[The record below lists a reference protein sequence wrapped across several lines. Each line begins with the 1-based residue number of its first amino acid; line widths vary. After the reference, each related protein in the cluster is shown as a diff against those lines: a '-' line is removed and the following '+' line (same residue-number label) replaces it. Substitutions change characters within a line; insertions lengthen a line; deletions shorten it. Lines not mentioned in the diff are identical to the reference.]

1 MRTPSRIRFA
11 RHFLLSATVCLWAP
25 WMCIASPTT
34 ASEVFSGEDWQEAVK
49 SVLAADAEVVP
60 SGSPWYVAGPFDHAE
75 FSTPFPPE
83 ADPAHLSPEETYRG
97 RSGRELSWRETEI
110 PEADDFDLRRL
121 CPNYQGSGTFYLFRT
136 ITVDRDCVYATAMR
150 GMSGLA
156 VWVSGRQLVDRG
168 PGDGWLGG
176 GWEPKE
182 AVLLP
187 LVTGV
192 NRLLVKVD
200 GLHKNKAWIFRHGR
214 PEPGALR
221 YTLSMTLRRSYP
233 MAGARLDWLRRD
245 GLDLLKL
252 WPRQRRD
259 AEFNQRAKEAATAAL
274 ARADAW
280 LAFLRAADVPE
291 PDLTQPAGEL
301 ADIRRRCEAGEEPLQ
316 VYFSANTVCRRLE
329 NLPQSQVVQNWL
341 ALDELSVESPM
352 DDKVRAT
359 IAAALD
365 RGEQL
370 LQDFGARLPAA
381 DGGDVAGQWRRRF
394 RELRSRQES
403 LSPSPEFPSPDAAA
417 LRELYVD
424 AHAAVRE
431 LVFANPLLRFGKLVF
446 YKRYAPRTMNIHR
459 HQFPSARYMDW
470 PAQPGGDLYVLPELR
485 PDAKP
490 MPLLRGR
497 LGKGIIRG
505 YDLSYDAGRIV
516 FGFWNADVKRPAPK
530 IRFEYDCY
538 VTEGHANL
546 YELDVEQEQV
556 RQLTNEPWH
565 DIDPC
570 YLPNGRIA
578 FASERCGHNAQC
590 DPNPWSEPMVNLYTI
605 AGDGGDVRRLTSHK
619 DSDNFARVLE
629 DGRVSYTR
637 WEYHERGGL
646 LRTQSL
652 WVSRP
657 DGTQEDTLF
666 KTHLDLPFA
675 LEEARAVPGS
685 NSIAAVATGH
695 HTNPAGA
702 IVRINLK
709 RGVSS
714 AEAMQIVTPG
724 VSEFEGGL
732 GGVAVPQGGVG
743 GYGYYSTPWPLS
755 EKYFLVAYNPGR
767 YPLADVDPG
776 KAIPWGHYLSGVP
789 GVDMTRA
796 EGFGLYVI
804 DVYGNRELIYRDPDI
819 SCLSPIPMVPRPTPP
834 ILPSDVDPESDDNPE
849 SNNATLLVTDVH
861 QGLDVPRGTV
871 KYIRISEAMPWPY
884 TKQGASRYPR
894 EFDYTMKRTIG
905 IVPVAADGSAHFTVP
920 ANVGLY
926 FQALDAEF
934 IEVRRMRS
942 LLSFQPG
949 ERRSC
954 TGCHETQTGAPRSA
968 VVLAAGRAASAPE
981 PPPWGSHRP
990 ISFLRDVQPVL
1001 DKHCVSCHSGVN
1013 PAADVDLFP
1022 GLTGPAHD
1030 RAHCTSFDALTKYV
1044 PRSHVPFVERA
1055 GTVKFD
1061 ITQPYQ
1067 FGSGKSKLV
1076 TLLKQGHEKVELSR
1090 DEWLILLTWIDNN
1103 GLYFGSFVS
1112 VHDWGRWGYRPQASD
1127 MQAVRAIQKRRCV
1140 ACHADVDLARPGW
1153 IDPRDPRASLFLTAP
1168 LVREAGGRGKCRP
1181 PVFRTT
1187 NDPDYRALLDETREI
1202 FNRMRGNPTP
1212 GMKELIAGE
1221 SVRISQNRPKR

>member
-1 MRTPSRIRFA
+1 MRTPSRTRFV
-11 RHFLLSATVCLWAP
+11 RRFLLPATVCLWAP
-25 WMCIASPTT
+25 WICMTSPTT
-34 ASEVFSGEDWQEAVK
+34 ASEVFSETASEDWWEAVK
-49 SVLAADAEVVP
+49 SVLATDAEVVP

-83 ADPAHLSPEETYRG
+83 ADPADVSPKETYRG
-97 RSGRELSWRETEI
+97 RSGGELDWRETEI
-110 PEADDFDLRRL
+110 PEANDFDLRRL
-121 CPNYQGSGTFYLFRT
+121 GSGYQSDGTFYLFRT

-156 VWVSGRQLVDRG
+156 VWINGRQLVDRG

-182 AVLLP
+182 ALLLP
-187 LVTGV
+187 LDAGV

-200 GLHKNKAWIFRHGR
+200 GLHKNKAWIFRHGK

-221 YTLSMTLRRSYP
+221 YTLFMTLRRTYP
-233 MAGARLDWLRRD
+233 AAAARLDWLARD

-252 WPRQRRD
+252 WPQERRD
-259 AEFNQRAKEAATAAL
+259 AQFNQRIKEATTAAL

-280 LAFLRAADVPE
+280 LTFLRAADVPQ
-291 PDLTQPAGEL
+291 PDFAQPAGEM
-301 ADIRRRCEAGEEPLQ
+301 ADIRRRREAGEEPLT
-316 VYFSANTVCRRLE
+316 VYFAANTVCRRLE
-329 NLPQSQVVQNWL
+329 NLPQAQVVQNWL
-341 ALDELSVESPM
+341 ALDELSVLSPM
-352 DDKVRAT
+352 DDKVRAA
-359 IAAALD
+359 IGAALD

-370 LQDFGARLPAA
+370 LEDFGARFGAT
-381 DGGDVAGQWRRRF
+381 DGPDAAGQWQRRF
-394 RELRSRQES
+394 GELRSRLES
-403 LSPSPEFPSPDAAA
+403 FSPSADAAA
-417 LRELYVD
+417 KRQLYVD

-470 PAQPGGDLYVLPELR
+470 PAQPGGDLYVLGELR
-485 PDAKP
+485 PDTKP
-490 MPLLRGR
+490 RPLLRGHLGKGR

-505 YDLSYDAGRIV
+505 YDLSYDGRRIV

-546 YELDVEQEQV
+546 YELDVQQGQV
-556 RQLTNEPWH
+556 RQLTSEPWH
-565 DIDPC
+565 DVDPC
-570 YLPNGRIA
+570 YLPSGRIA

-605 AGDGGDVRRLTSHK
+605 SGDGGDLRRLTSHK
-619 DSDNFARVLE
+619 DSDNFARVLQ

-657 DGTQEDTLF
+657 DGTQEDALF
-666 KTHLDLPFA
+666 KEHLDLPFS
-675 LEEARAVPGS
+675 LEEARAVPGGT
-685 NSIAAVATGH
+685 SIVAVATGH

-702 IVRINLK
+702 IVRIDLK
-709 RGVSS
+709 RGISS
-714 AEAMQIVTPG
+714 IEAMQIVTPG

-732 GGVAVPQGGVG
+732 GGVPVPEGGVG
-743 GYGYYSTPWPLS
+743 GYGYYTTPWPLS
-755 EKYFLVAYNPGR
+755 QKYFLVAYNPGR
-767 YPLADVDPG
+767 YPTGDAGPQ
-776 KAIPWGHYLSGVP
+776 KAIPWGHYLAGVP
-789 GVDMTRA
+789 DVDMTRA
-796 EGFGLYVI
+796 EGYGLYVI
-804 DVYGNRELIYRDPDI
+804 DVYGNRELIYRDPDF
-819 SCLSPIPMVPRPTPP
+819 SCLSPIPMVPRPSPP
-834 ILPSDVDPESDDNPE
+834 TLPSAIDPQSDD
-849 SNNATLLVTDVH
+849 ATLLVTDVH
-861 QGLDVPRGTV
+861 QGLDVPEGTV
-871 KYIRISEAMPWPY
+871 KYIRVSEAMPWPY

-894 EFDYTMKRTIG
+894 EYDYTMKRTIG
-905 IVPVAADGSAHFTVP
+905 IVPVESDGSAHFTVP
-920 ANVGLY
+920 ASVGLY

-954 TGCHETQTGAPRSA
+954 TGCHETQAAAPRSA
-968 VVLAAGRAASAPE
+968 VVLAAGRAASTPE
-981 PPPWGSHRP
+981 PPPWGNQRP

-1001 DKHCVSCHSGVN
+1001 DKHCVSCHSGVK

-1030 RAHCTSFDALTKYV
+1030 RAHCTSFDTLTKYV
-1044 PRSHVPFVERA
+1044 PRSHVPFVERK

-1076 TLLKQGHEKVELSR
+1076 ALLKQGHEKVKLSR
-1090 DEWLILLTWIDNN
+1090 DEWLIVLTWIDNN
-1103 GLYFGSFVS
+1103 GLYGGSFVS

-1127 MQAVRAIQKRRCV
+1127 MLTVRAIQKRRCIG
-1140 ACHADVDLARPGW
+1140 CHADVDLARPGW

-1168 LVREAGGRGKCRP
+1168 LATKAGGGGKCQP

-1187 NDPDYRALLDETREI
+1187 NDPDYRALFDETREI
-1202 FNRMRGNPTP
+1202 WGRMRRNPTP

-1221 SVRISQNRPKR
+1221 PVRISQSQPRR

>member
-1 MRTPSRIRFA
+1 M
-11 RHFLLSATVCLWAP
+11 
-25 WMCIASPTT
+25 
-34 ASEVFSGEDWQEAVK
+34 K

-60 SGSPWYVAGPFDHAE
+60 TFSHWYVAGPFDHAD
-75 FSTPFPPE
+75 FATPFPPE
-83 ADPAHLSPEETYRG
+83 ADPAHWKREETYRST
-97 RSGRELSWRETEI
+97 SGTELRWREMEI
-110 PEADDFDLRRL
+110 PEANDFDLRRL
-121 CPNYQGSGTFYLFRT
+121 CPSYSRNGTFYLFRT

-156 VWVSGRQLVDRG
+156 VWVNGRQLVDRG

-187 LVTGV
+187 LDGGV

-200 GLHKNKAWIFRHGR
+200 GLRKNKAWTFQHGK
-214 PEPGALR
+214 PEAGALR
-221 YTLSMTLRRSYP
+221 YTLSMTLRRTHATAAAP
-233 MAGARLDWLRRD
+233 LDWLRRD

-252 WPRQRRD
+252 WPPQRRD
-259 AEFNQRAKEAATAAL
+259 AEFNRRMKEGTVAAL

-280 LAFLRAADVPE
+280 LDFLRAADVPE
-291 PDLTQPAGEL
+291 LDFEQPVGAMT
-301 ADIRRRCEAGEEPLQ
+301 DIRRRFEAGEQPLE
-316 VYFSANTVCRRLE
+316 VYFAANAVCRRIQ
-329 NLPQSQVVQNWL
+329 NVPQTQVVQNWL
-341 ALDELSVESPM
+341 ALDELSVLAPM
-352 DDKVRAT
+352 DDQVRT
-359 IAAALD
+359 KIAAALD
-365 RGEQL
+365 RGDQL
-370 LQDFGARLPAA
+370 LQDLDGRFPAT
-381 DGGDVAGQWRRRF
+381 DGGVAAGPWQRRF
-394 RELRSRQES
+394 GELRSRLGPVS
-403 LSPSPEFPSPDAAA
+403 PSPDAAA
-417 LRELYVD
+417 LRALYVH
-424 AHAAVRE
+424 AHTAVRE

-446 YKRYAPRTMNIHR
+446 YKRYSPRTMNIHR
-459 HQFPSARYMDW
+459 HQFPSARYMDG

-490 MPLLRGR
+490 IPLLRGR
-497 LGKGIIRG
+497 LGNGIIRG

-530 IRFEYDCY
+530 TRFEYDCY
-538 VTEGHANL
+538 VTEGHTNL
-546 YELDVEQEQV
+546 YELDTEQDQV
-556 RQLTNEPWH
+556 RQLTSEPWH
-565 DIDPC
+565 DVDPC
-570 YLPNGRIA
+570 YLPDGRIA

-590 DPNPWSEPMVNLYTI
+590 DPNPWSEPMVNLYTMS
-605 AGDGGDVRRLTSHK
+605 GGGGDVWRLTSHK

-629 DGRVSYTR
+629 DGRVAYTR

-652 WVSRP
+652 LVSRP
-657 DGTQEDTLF
+657 DGTQEDALF
-666 KTHLDLPFA
+666 KEHLDLPFS
-675 LEEARAVPGS
+675 LEEARSVPGS
-685 NSIAAVATGH
+685 TSIVAVATGH

-702 IVRINLK
+702 IVRIDLK
-709 RGVSS
+709 QGISS
-714 AEAMQIVTPG
+714 VEAMQIVTPG

-732 GGVAVPQGGVG
+732 GGVPVPEGGVG

-755 EKYFLVAYNPGR
+755 EKVFLVAYNPGR
-767 YPLADVDPG
+767 YPLGDAGPK
-776 KAIPWGHYLSGVP
+776 KAIPWGHYLVGVP
-789 GVDMTRA
+789 DVDMARA
-796 EGFGLYVI
+796 EGYGLYVI

-819 SCLSPIPMVPRPTPP
+819 SCLSPIPMVPRPSPP
-834 ILPSDVDPESDDNPE
+834 ILPSTTDARSDD
-849 SNNATLLVTDVH
+849 ATLLVTDVH
-861 QGLDVPRGTV
+861 QGLDVPKGTV

-894 EFDYTMKRTIG
+894 EYDYTMKRTIG

-954 TGCHETQTGAPRSA
+954 TGCHETQAAAPRSA
-968 VVLAAGRAASAPE
+968 VVLAAGRPPSAPE
-981 PPPWGSHRP
+981 PPPWGNHRP

-1001 DKHCVSCHSGVN
+1001 DKHCVSCHSGVK

-1030 RAHCTSFDALTKYV
+1030 RAHCTSFDTLTQYV
-1044 PRSHVPFVERA
+1044 PRSHVPFAERK

-1067 FGSGKSKLV
+1067 FGSGTSKLV

-1090 DEWLILLTWIDNN
+1090 DEWQILLTWIDNN
-1103 GLYFGSFVS
+1103 GLYFGTFVS

-1127 MQAVRAIQKRRCV
+1127 MHAVRAIQKRRCV
-1140 ACHADVDLARPGW
+1140 ACHAGVDLARPGW
-1153 IDPRDPRASLFLTAP
+1153 IDPRDPRATLFLTAP
-1168 LVREAGGRGKCRP
+1168 LVGEAGGQGKCRP

-1187 NDPDYRALLDETREI
+1187 NDPDYRALLDETRKVW
-1202 FNRMRGNPTP
+1202 NRMRQNPTP
-1212 GMKELIAGE
+1212 GMKELIASE
-1221 SVRISQNRPKR
+1221 PVHISQSQPKR

>member
-1 MRTPSRIRFA
+1 MRTPSRIRFS
-11 RHFLLSATVCLWAP
+11 RRFLLSATVCLWAP
-25 WMCIASPTT
+25 WICMTSPTAASDVFSKT
-34 ASEVFSGEDWQEAVK
+34 ASEDWRDAVK
-49 SVLAADAEVVP
+49 SVLTADGEVVP
-60 SGSPWYVAGPFDHAE
+60 ARGPWYVAGPFDQAE

-83 ADPAHLSPEETYRG
+83 ADPADWSQEQTYRG
-97 RSGRELSWRETEI
+97 RSGTGLCWQETEI
-110 PEADDFDLRRL
+110 PEANDFDLRRL
-121 CPNYQGSGTFYLFRT
+121 CPGYQKGGTFYLFRT

-156 VWVSGRQLVDRG
+156 VWVNGRQLVDRG

-187 LVTGV
+187 LDAGV

-214 PEPGALR
+214 PEPSELR
-221 YTLSMTLRRSYP
+221 YTLFMTLRRSYP
-233 MAGARLDWLRRD
+233 MSAPQLDWLRRD

-252 WPRQRRD
+252 WPGERRD
-259 AEFNQRAKEAATAAL
+259 AEFNQRIQVATGAAI
-274 ARADAW
+274 ARVDAW
-280 LAFLRAADVPE
+280 LTLLRASDVSQAE
-291 PDLTQPAGEL
+291 LAQAAGEM
-301 ADIRRRCEAGEEPLQ
+301 AVIRHRLEAGEGPLQ
-316 VYFSANTVCRRLE
+316 VYFAANTACRRLRS
-329 NLPQSQVVQNWL
+329 LPQAQVVQNWL
-341 ALDELSVESPM
+341 ALDELSVLSPM
-352 DDKVRAT
+352 DDTVRAAIGAT
-359 IAAALD
+359 LD
-365 RGEQL
+365 RGAQL
-370 LQDFGARLPAA
+370 LQDFGARFPAA
-381 DGGDVAGQWRRRF
+381 DGSDVAGQWQSRF
-394 RELRSRQES
+394 GGLRSRLES
-403 LSPSPEFPSPDAAA
+403 LSPSPDAAA
-417 LRELYVD
+417 LGELYVD
-424 AHAAVRE
+424 AHAALRE

-470 PAQPGGDLYVLPELR
+470 PARPGGDLYVLPELR
-485 PDAKP
+485 PDAKA

-505 YDLSYDAGRIV
+505 YDLSYDAGRMV
-516 FGFWNADVKRPAPK
+516 FGFWNADVKRPVPK

-546 YELDVEQEQV
+546 YELDLKQEQI
-556 RQLTNEPWH
+556 RQLTSEPWH

-570 YLPNGRIA
+570 YLPDGRIA
-578 FASERCGHNAQC
+578 FASERCAHNAQC

-605 AGDGGDVRRLTSHK
+605 ASDGGDVRRLTSHK

-666 KTHLDLPFA
+666 KTHLDLPYS

-685 NSIAAVATGH
+685 TSIAAVATGH

-702 IVRINLK
+702 IVRIDLK

-714 AEAMQIVTPG
+714 AESMQIVTPG
-724 VSEFEGGL
+724 VSAFEGGL
-732 GGVAVPQGGVG
+732 GGVPVAEGGVG

-767 YPLADVDPG
+767 YPLAGADPN
-776 KAIPWGHYLSGVP
+776 KSIPWGHYLSGVP
-789 GVDMTRA
+789 NVDMTRA
-796 EGFGLYVI
+796 EGYGLYVI

-819 SCLSPIPMVPRPTPP
+819 SCFSPIPMVPRPSPP
-834 ILPSDVDPESDDNPE
+834 ILPDSAAPESDD
-849 SNNATLLVTDVH
+849 ATLLVTNVH
-861 QGLDVPRGTV
+861 QGLDVPNGTV
-871 KYIRISEAMPWPY
+871 KYIRVSEAMPWPY

-894 EFDYTMKRTIG
+894 EYDYTMKRTIG
-905 IVPVAADGSAHFTVP
+905 IVPVESDGSAHFTVP
-920 ANVGLY
+920 AGVGLY
-926 FQALDAEF
+926 FQALDADF

-954 TGCHETQTGAPRSA
+954 TGCHETQAAAPRSS
-968 VVLAAGRAASAPE
+968 VVLAAGRRPSTPE
-981 PPPWGSHRP
+981 PPPWGNHRP

-1001 DKHCVSCHSGVN
+1001 DKHCVSCHSGVK

-1022 GLTGPAHD
+1022 GLTGPAQD

-1044 PRSHVPFVERA
+1044 PRSHVPFAERTE
-1055 GTVKFD
+1055 TVKFD

-1067 FGSGKSKLV
+1067 FGSSKSRLV
-1076 TLLKQGHEKVELSR
+1076 TLLKQGHEEVELSR

-1103 GLYFGSFVS
+1103 GLYSGSFVS
-1112 VHDWGRWGYRPQASD
+1112 VHDWGSWGYRPQATD
-1127 MQAVRAIQKRRCV
+1127 MQVVRAIQKRRCV
-1140 ACHADVDLARPGW
+1140 ACHADVDLARSGW

-1168 LVREAGGRGKCRP
+1168 LASKAGGWGKCQP
-1181 PVFRTT
+1181 PVFHTT
-1187 NDPDYRALLDETREI
+1187 NDPDYRALFDETREI
-1202 FNRMRGNPTP
+1202 WNRMRQNPTP

-1221 SVRISQNRPKR
+1221 PVRISQSRPMQ